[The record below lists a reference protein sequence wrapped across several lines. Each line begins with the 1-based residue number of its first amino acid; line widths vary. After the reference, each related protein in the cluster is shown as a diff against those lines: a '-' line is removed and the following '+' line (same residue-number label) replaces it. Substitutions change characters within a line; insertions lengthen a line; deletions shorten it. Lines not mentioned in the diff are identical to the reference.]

1 MQQEGESMKR
11 VKAVVLSACVAA
23 SMWIVVAPSPASACD
38 RYPCHA
44 ACHVNEPY
52 VTEDGNIVM
61 PSRLIDCYY

>member
-1 MQQEGESMKR
+1 MRR

-44 ACHVNEPY
+44 ACRWLPGTHVNEDGT
-52 VTEDGNIVM
+52 VTTDG
-61 PSRLIDCYY
+61 RLVECYY